1 MSKGAQDPGDP
12 FEEWRPPGNSYRQD
26 RIKGLAAESQAATLE
41 LRQNHPI
48 QLPSDRQEE
57 THRKLL
63 NLAQR
68 MGHMM
73 HLQEEQVRI
82 DTAYAVMQEA
92 AYGGS
97 SASACGSSAR
107 WGGIIYNITRWEHA
121 VSAPDCSTKRE
132 QVDGDPQQNHHNWE
146 PGYLVQAYHTK
157 TLSLKAVALVWK
169 FPRRGPSPPA
179 FNRGLGG
186 SNERD

>member
-1 MSKGAQDPGDP
+1 
-12 FEEWRPPGNSYRQD
+12 
-26 RIKGLAAESQAATLE
+26 
-41 LRQNHPI
+41 
-48 QLPSDRQEE
+48 
-57 THRKLL
+57 
-63 NLAQR
+63 

-157 TLSLKAVALVWK
+157 TLSPKAVALVEVAE
-169 FPRRGPSPPA
+169 GGDLLLLPSAGGWEAAMTVIRAEGIIQDYQSMLEQPWREA
-179 FNRGLGG
+179 EALRLGVVT
-186 SNERD
+186 